1 MKCYAVVDTNV
12 IVSAL
17 ITKDPDSPPRQVFRA
32 MLTGAIVPLYHPD
45 ILAEY
50 EEVLCRKKFHLQVET
65 VRTVVDAIRQFG
77 IEVQPKPTGEI
88 LIDMD
93 DLVFYEVAMEKRDDG
108 AYLVTG
114 NQKHYPV
121 RHFIVPRR
129 NDRNSEKVTAVRP
142 NGGQKIPIPKGAKA
156 EKVPGKALTKRR
168 KSDIL

>member
-1 MKCYAVVDTNV
+1 
-12 IVSAL
+12 
-17 ITKDPDSPPRQVFRA
+17 
-32 MLTGAIVPLYHPD
+32 MLTGDIVPLYHPD
-45 ILAEY
+45 ILAAY

-121 RHFIVPRR
+121 RHFIVTPV
-129 NDRNSEKVTAVRP
+129 EMV
-142 NGGQKIPIPKGAKA
+142 
-156 EKVPGKALTKRR
+156 E
-168 KSDIL
+168 ILKK